1 MYNILCQNSNPTEIM
16 LELFSCY
23 MLIFAYQILSILDID
38 LSFVWPLVLREY
50 DSSINKLLD
59 VYSF

>member
-1 MYNILCQNSNPTEIM
+1 MYNILCQNSNPTKIM

-59 VYSF
+59 V